1 MLCNPASGMSG
12 ECDSDCES
20 EGAASEG
27 GSDRGG
33 GLLEYEP
40 DGVMEGGVD
49 VDMIFSIERESG
61 LESESSSTSIGE
73 ETKC

>member
-1 MLCNPASGMSG
+1 MFCNPASAIRG
-12 ECDSDCES
+12 ECDIDCDCDIDN
-20 EGAASEG
+20 EGASEE

-49 VDMIFSIERESG
+49 MIFSIERESG
-61 LESESSSTSIGE
+61 L
-73 ETKC
+73 